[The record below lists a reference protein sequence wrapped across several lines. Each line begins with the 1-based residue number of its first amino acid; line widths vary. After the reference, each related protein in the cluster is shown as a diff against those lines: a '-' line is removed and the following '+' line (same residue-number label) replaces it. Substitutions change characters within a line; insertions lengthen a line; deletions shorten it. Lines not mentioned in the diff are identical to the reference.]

1 MEVLPDPYPIPPS
14 FEGGRVKK
22 VKKMK
27 TEKET
32 KQDELAAIGIGAMIV
47 FIALILVAA
56 VAAAVI
62 IQTAEKLQQNA
73 QASGDDTQEQMST
86 KLTLINVVIETI
98 DLGADATAGT
108 ADDTYE
114 LFATFELAP
123 GSEPTENE
131 DIGYTVIC
139 SDGAGANT
147 LFAQG
152 DLIGATTH
160 TEDGRSGDVNAVPVA
175 GTPAAPVALTLNPG
189 TTYVVVLDVTECAPA
204 ANTDHVMLFTVEAGG
219 STYEELQYGS
229 SPAVGDVVV

>member
-1 MEVLPDPYPIPPS
+1 
-14 FEGGRVKK
+14 
-22 VKKMK
+22 MK

-86 KLTLINVVIETI
+86 KLTLINVVIETV
-98 DLGADATAGT
+98 DTAGGNF
-108 ADDTYE
+108 E

-123 GSEPTENE
+123 GSEPTDGD

-139 SDGAGANT
+139 EDDQGTAAT
-147 LFAQG
+147 TDDTTEFAQG
-152 DLIGATTH
+152 DLTGATVH
-160 TEDGRSGDVNAVPVA
+160 TGDGA
-175 GTPAAPVALTLNPG
+175 GAAAITLNPG
-189 TTYVVVLDVTECAPA
+189 TTYVVVLDIDECAPA
-204 ANTDHVMLFTVEAGG
+204 ANTDHIMIFTVTSGG

-229 SPAVGDVVV
+229 SPTVGDVVV

>member
-1 MEVLPDPYPIPPS
+1 
-14 FEGGRVKK
+14 
-22 VKKMK
+22 MK
-27 TEKET
+27 QEMKNEES
-32 KQDELAAIGIGAMIV
+32 DSLAAIGIGAMIV

-98 DLGADATAGT
+98 DNAASS
-108 ADDTYE
+108 YE

-123 GSEPTENE
+123 GSEPTEGD

-139 SDGAGANT
+139 EDDQGTAVT
-147 LFAQG
+147 TDDTTEFAQG
-152 DLIGATTH
+152 DLTGATVH
-160 TEDGRSGDVNAVPVA
+160 TGNGA
-175 GTPAAPVALTLNPG
+175 GGAAITLNPG
-189 TTYVVVLDVTECAPA
+189 TTYVVVLNIDECAPA
-204 ANTDHVMLFTVEAGG
+204 ANTDHIMIFTVTGGG

-229 SPAVGDVVV
+229 TPTVGDIVV

>member
-1 MEVLPDPYPIPPS
+1 
-14 FEGGRVKK
+14 
-22 VKKMK
+22 MK

-86 KLTLINVVIETI
+86 KLTLINVVIETV
-98 DLGADATAGT
+98 DTAGGNF
-108 ADDTYE
+108 E

-123 GSEPTENE
+123 GSEPTEGD

-139 SDGAGANT
+139 EDDQGTPATADDT
-147 LFAQG
+147 TEFAQG
-152 DLIGATTH
+152 DLTGATVH
-160 TEDGRSGDVNAVPVA
+160 TGDGAGAVA
-175 GTPAAPVALTLNPG
+175 ITLNPG
-189 TTYVVVLDVTECAPA
+189 TTYVVVLDIDECAPA
-204 ANTDHVMLFTVEAGG
+204 ANTDHIMIFTVTSGG

-229 SPAVGDVVV
+229 SPTVGDVVV

>member
-1 MEVLPDPYPIPPS
+1 
-14 FEGGRVKK
+14 
-22 VKKMK
+22 MK

-73 QASGDDTQEQMST
+73 QSSGDDTQEQMST

-98 DLGADATAGT
+98 DDAAPEY
-108 ADDTYE
+108 D
-114 LFATFELAP
+114 LFVTFELAP
-123 GSEPTENE
+123 GSEPTEGD

-139 SDGAGANT
+139 MDDAGTPAT
-147 LFAQG
+147 GDDSTEFAQG
-152 DLIGATTH
+152 DLTGATPH
-160 TEDGRSGDVNAVPVA
+160 DGNGAGAVA
-175 GTPAAPVALTLNPG
+175 QTLDPG
-189 TTYVVVLDVTECAPA
+189 TTYVVVLEIDECAPA
-204 ANTDHVMLFTVEAGG
+204 ANTDHILIFTVVGGG

-229 SPAVGDVVV
+229 SPSVGDVVV

>member
-1 MEVLPDPYPIPPS
+1 
-14 FEGGRVKK
+14 
-22 VKKMK
+22 MK

-86 KLTLINVVIETI
+86 KLTLINVIIETNSTGPA
-98 DLGADATAGT
+98 LS
-108 ADDTYE
+108 E
-114 LFATFELAP
+114 LFVTFELAP
-123 GSEPTENE
+123 GSEPTEGD

-139 SDGAGANT
+139 ADDGADNVLGTADDST
-147 LFAQG
+147 VFAQG
-152 DLIGATTH
+152 DLAGATLH
-160 TEDGRSGDVNAVPVA
+160 TGDGEGATVI
-175 GTPAAPVALTLNPG
+175 TLNPG
-189 TTYVVVLDVTECAPA
+189 TTYVVVLDITGCAPY
-204 ANTDHVMLFTVEAGG
+204 ANQDHIMLFTVVGGG

-229 SPAVGDVVV
+229 APTVGDVVV

>member
-1 MEVLPDPYPIPPS
+1 MLFDPYPTPPS
-14 FEGGRVKK
+14 QEGGRVKK

>member
-1 MEVLPDPYPIPPS
+1 VIRIQFHPQR
-14 FEGGRVKK
+14 GRTSKKK

-98 DLGADATAGT
+98 DGGAGAAT
-108 ADDTYE
+108 DE
-114 LFATFELAP
+114 LFVTFELAP
-123 GSEPTENE
+123 GSEPTEGD
-131 DIGYTVIC
+131 DIGYTVI
-139 SDGAGANT
+139 
-147 LFAQG
+147 
-152 DLIGATTH
+152 
-160 TEDGRSGDVNAVPVA
+160 
-175 GTPAAPVALTLNPG
+175 
-189 TTYVVVLDVTECAPA
+189 
-204 ANTDHVMLFTVEAGG
+204 
-219 STYEELQYGS
+219 
-229 SPAVGDVVV
+229 